1 VLGNGGAAG
10 CRGRERTLTLRLG
23 TYFSGG
29 GGVDWG
35 LRNAGLTPTWAVE
48 LEADI
53 AAVYERNFGHS
64 PIVADVR
71 QIDPAELPPV
81 DWFHASPVCTRAS
94 VANVGG
100 QESDVDLSTAAA
112 VSRALEVLEPPFF
125 TMENVVQYRDFQSFK
140 NICRTLERLGYF
152 FTTDNVNSADFG
164 VPQTRRRLF
173 VRASRGLLPPL
184 PLPVRWVGWYEAIED
199 LIPTLPESKLAPWQL
214 ARLPAEIKDSLLWSN
229 TRSHD
234 QKGNEYGAVT
244 RGRQEPSVTVT
255 ANGGPVN
262 AILVNANQ
270 VSRDSTVRTMFE
282 PAATVTGSNASRA
295 SHNYALL
302 FAGDSSADSW
312 GDNFREAE
320 QPAFTAKENGVGHQR
335 VLVTEPAEGFLV
347 CGMLNDNGE
356 KLTIRAQAD
365 PAFTVTTSHNQRDIK
380 GVLPGGY
387 KVVSITPRALAR
399 FQSVPDEY
407 WLPEKRGLAAKVI
420 GNMVPP
426 LLMQCIAE
434 GMLA

>member
-1 VLGNGGAAG
+1 MVG
-10 CRGRERTLTLRLG
+10 CWTSGSGGREGTLSKLRLG

-35 LRNAGLTPTWAVE
+35 LRNAGLTPVWAVE

-71 QIDPAELPPV
+71 TIDPSELPSV

-94 VANVGG
+94 VANVNGE
-100 QESDVDLSTAAA
+100 ESEIDISTAAA
-112 VSRALEVLEPPFF
+112 VSRALEALEPPFF
-125 TMENVVQYRDFQSFK
+125 TMENVVQYRNFQSFK
-140 NICRTLERLGYF
+140 NILATLEKLGYF
-152 FTTDNVNSADFG
+152 FTTDNVNCADFG
-164 VPQTRRRLF
+164 VPQTRKRLI

-184 PLPVRWVGWYEAIED
+184 PAPVRWIGWYEAIED
-199 LIPTLPESKLAPWQL
+199 LIPTLPESQLAPWQL
-214 ARLPAEIKDSLLWSN
+214 ARLPEGIANVLISN
-229 TRSHD
+229 AKT
-234 QKGNEYGAVT
+234 EYGNGMASAEEPAWSVTSQTAGRSRAVLVT
-244 RGRQEPSVTVT
+244 NAKDKPGSVDVGAVMCKSEQPSVTIT
-255 ANGGPVN
+255 AQADG
-262 AILVNANQ
+262 
-270 VSRDSTVRTMFE
+270 RFK
-282 PAATVTGSNASRA
+282 
-295 SHNYALL
+295 ALL

-312 GDNFREAE
+312 GDNYREAE
-320 QPAFTAKENGVGHQR
+320 QPAFTAKEDGVGRQR
-335 VLVTEPAEGFLV
+335 VLVTEQANEGFLV
-347 CGMLNDNGE
+347 CGILNDNGE
-356 KLTIRAQAD
+356 KLTIRSQSN
-365 PAFTVTTSHNQRDIK
+365 PAFTVTTQINQRDIK
-380 GVLPGGY
+380 AALPGGY

-426 LLMQCIAE
+426 LLMQRIAE